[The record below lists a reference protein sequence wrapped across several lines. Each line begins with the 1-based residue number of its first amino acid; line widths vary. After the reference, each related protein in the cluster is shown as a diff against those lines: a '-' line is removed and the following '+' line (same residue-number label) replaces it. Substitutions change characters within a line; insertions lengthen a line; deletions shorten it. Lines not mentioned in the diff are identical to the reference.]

1 MKKYLLMFI
10 AAFAMMIPATST
22 AAVSEFKYMTF
33 TFADGTQRS
42 FSLAGFKITNKGDS
56 MVISNSE
63 ETYTVL
69 KSQVASMSFTEEPT
83 AVKSAKT
90 SGTAI
95 IYRAGSIEVKT
106 VRAARLRIIA
116 ADGTIAVS
124 ADVKAGSTTVD
135 TSRLPAGAYVV
146 SVDGYTH
153 KLLKK

>member
-1 MKKYLLMFI
+1 MKKFLFLII
-10 AAFAMMIPATST
+10 AAFAMMIPASSM
-22 AAVSEFKYMTF
+22 AAVSDFKYMTF

-42 FSLAGFKITNKGDS
+42 FSLTGFTITYEGSD

-63 ETYTVL
+63 ETYRVARAD
-69 KSQVASMSFTEEPT
+69 VASMSFTEEPT
-83 AVKSAKT
+83 AVKSAKA
-90 SGTAI
+90 GTTAVV
-95 IYRAGSIEVKT
+95 YRAGSIEVKA

-135 TSRLPAGAYVV
+135 ISSLPTGAYVV
-146 SVDGYTH
+146 SIDGSTH